1 MSADVI
7 ATAADAAHR
16 VRAADN
22 GRDFREAVRHFRH
35 VLSTM
40 PEESLAEV
48 TPDGA
53 HQLEQL
59 GNEVIE
65 CIEVNVPQ
73 ETMLEA
79 RGLVDAIYQIRA
91 LLEEAARCRLLAT
104 TNGRRE

>member
-1 MSADVI
+1 MTFDVI

-16 VRAADN
+16 VQAADN

-48 TPDGA
+48 TLERE
-53 HQLEQL
+53 HQLQQL
-59 GNEVIE
+59 GDEVIE

-73 ETMLEA
+73 ETMFEA
-79 RGLVDAIYQIRA
+79 RGLVDSIYQIRA
-91 LLEEAARCRLLAT
+91 LLEETTRYRLRAT
-104 TNGRRE
+104 HGRHE

>member
-1 MSADVI
+1 MTPDVV

-16 VRAADN
+16 VHAADN

-48 TPDGA
+48 TPEGA
-53 HQLEQL
+53 HQLQQL
-59 GNEVIE
+59 GDEVIE

-73 ETMLEA
+73 ETMFEA
-79 RGLVDAIYQIRA
+79 RRLVDAIYQIRA
-91 LLEEAARCRLLAT
+91 LLEETTRYRLRGAT
-104 TNGRRE
+104 HGRHE